1 MSGKREVEEE
11 VGPPNTGSCPALC
24 RSRQGGCGRRLLL
37 VHFTRRALGMV
48 VVAICGSV
56 TLASCAS
63 PNSSPSMAIA
73 VRPDSSL
80 FDQPI
85 SIVISRL
92 PARALVTVT
101 CTSTDGKGVRW
112 RSVARFRSTVGGVVD
127 LATAPSLGGSY
138 RGVEPMGIVSSMAPV
153 GGGAGVYF
161 WAEQGNTFQLGVR
174 VGTGATASAS
184 STRRALAPGVAART
198 ETLANEGFIGQ
209 LWAPASGHFRQPAI
223 LEFGGS
229 EGGLDGQ
236 LVGAALADAGYPTL
250 DIAYFG
256 EPGLPRTLS
265 DIPLEY
271 FARALRWLRS
281 QPGVDG
287 SKVFVLSGSR
297 GSEAALL
304 LGVHYPA
311 LVSGVIASSPSDVA
325 ICAYPGCTGPAWTL
339 NGRPLPYTKE
349 FDTPEP
355 TDNPAAV
362 IPVQEIRGPVF
373 LDCGG
378 ADKVWTSCPYA
389 RAIMA
394 RLASHN
400 FPYPHVL
407 YAYPRAG
414 HFIDFLVPY
423 EPLKLAAASAD
434 VLGAG
439 PQSNQIARASLWP
452 HILSFLASSSSG
464 S

>member
-1 MSGKREVEEE
+1 MVYKLSEIMPEVPLLTPKETSGPVGSILEGPTLFLARDYFRRLGVVLGTVSMFFALQALLAELLSYHANGHTWLLLPLWLIAAIATSLLYSRSQMRRWWRDAGDGPTWAGGPRVPVRFLDILPLVVLLEVMLLLIAAL
-11 VGPPNTGSCPALC
+11 VGVWATGSF
-24 RSRQGGCGRRLLL
+24 
-37 VHFTRRALGMV
+37 V
-48 VVAICGSV
+48 
-56 TLASCAS
+56 
-63 PNSSPSMAIA
+63 
-73 VRPDSSL
+73 
-80 FDQPI
+80 
-85 SIVISRL
+85 
-92 PARALVTVT
+92 
-101 CTSTDGKGVRW
+101 
-112 RSVARFRSTVGGVVD
+112 
-127 LATAPSLGGSY
+127 
-138 RGVEPMGIVSSMAPV
+138 
-153 GGGAGVYF
+153 AGV
-161 WAEQGNTFQLGVR
+161 AAAA
-174 VGTGATASAS
+174 GAPASAS

-389 RAIMA
+389 SNYSGACPAAGAA
-394 RLASHN
+394 R
-400 FPYPHVL
+400 
-407 YAYPRAG
+407 
-414 HFIDFLVPY
+414 
-423 EPLKLAAASAD
+423 
-434 VLGAG
+434 
-439 PQSNQIARASLWP
+439 
-452 HILSFLASSSSG
+452 
-464 S
+464 